1 MHWNGFMGAGLLVL
15 LIVGCGTSGL
25 TLEESPEPEARPL
38 RLVKVMADW

>member
-1 MHWNGFMGAGLLVL
+1 MHWKGFMGAGLFGL

-25 TLEESPEPEARPL
+25 ILEDSPEPEARSF